1 MRIEDNFLL
10 NEVQFNNKF
19 QNVGSNKNSDISKE
33 ESVNSVGFGDVLK
46 EYMDDTNDKMLK
58 ASATTT
64 SFIKGEDVNIDEVMI
79 NGQEASLSL
88 QFLTQTRDKLL
99 EGYNQLSRLQL

>member
-1 MRIEDNFLL
+1 MRIEDSFSL
-10 NEVQFNNKF
+10 NEALFNNKF
-19 QNVGSNKNSDISKE
+19 QNINNNKSSDKSKE
-33 ESVNSVGFGDVLK
+33 EKINSVGFGDVLK
-46 EYMDDTNDKMLK
+46 EYMNDTNDKMVK

>member
-1 MRIEDNFLL
+1 MRIEDKFAQ
-10 NEVQFNNKF
+10 NEVLFNNKF
-19 QNVGSNKNSDISKE
+19 KNITSDKNSE
-33 ESVNSVGFGDVLK
+33 GNSDQIGFGDVLK
-46 EYMDDTNDKMLK
+46 KVMDDTNDKMLK
-58 ASATTT
+58 SEATTT

-79 NGQEASLSL
+79 KGQEASLSL

>member
-1 MRIEDNFLL
+1 MRIEDKFVQ
-10 NEVQFNNKF
+10 NEVAFNNKF
-19 QNVGSNKNSDISKE
+19 KNIVNDKKE
-33 ESVNSVGFGDVLK
+33 EEKSNSIGFGDVLK
-46 EYMDDTNDKMLK
+46 NYMDDTNNKILK
-58 ASATTT
+58 SDATAT

-79 NGQEASLSL
+79 KSQEASLNL

>member
-1 MRIEDNFLL
+1 MN
-10 NEVQFNNKF
+10 
-19 QNVGSNKNSDISKE
+19 
-33 ESVNSVGFGDVLK
+33 
-46 EYMDDTNDKMLK
+46 DTNDKMLK
-58 ASATTT
+58 SDATAT

-79 NGQEASLSL
+79 KGQEASLSL

>member
-1 MRIEDNFLL
+1 MRIEDKFAQ
-10 NEVQFNNKF
+10 NEVLFNNKF
-19 QNVGSNKNSDISKE
+19 QNISGNKTTDEKSNNIS
-33 ESVNSVGFGDVLK
+33 FGDVLK
-46 EYMDDTNDKMLK
+46 NYVNDANDKIVK
-58 ASATTT
+58 SDATST

-79 NGQEASLSL
+79 KGQEASLNL

>member
-1 MRIEDNFLL
+1 MRIEDSFAL
-10 NEVQFNNKF
+10 NEVLFNNKF
-19 QNVGSNKNSDISKE
+19 QNINIDKSSDKNKE
-33 ESVNSVGFGDVLK
+33 EKINSVAFGDVLK
-46 EYMDDTNDKMLK
+46 NYMDDTNDKMLK
-58 ASATTT
+58 AGSSTT

-79 NGQEASLSL
+79 QGQEASLNL

>member
-1 MRIEDNFLL
+1 MRREDNFAQ
-10 NEVQFNNKF
+10 NEVIFNNKF
-19 QNVGSNKNSDISKE
+19 SNINNSKKVEEKNDVI
-33 ESVNSVGFGDVLK
+33 GFADVLK
-46 EYMDDTNDKMLK
+46 QYVDDTNDKMSK
-58 ASATTT
+58 ANSTAT

-79 NGQEASLSL
+79 KGQEASLSL

>member
-1 MRIEDNFLL
+1 MRIEDKFAQ
-10 NEVQFNNKF
+10 NEVIFNNKF
-19 QNVGSNKNSDISKE
+19 SDINKDKKVE
-33 ESVNSVGFGDVLK
+33 EKSDAIGFADVLK
-46 EYMDDTNDKMLK
+46 QYVDDTNDKMSK
-58 ASATTT
+58 ANSTAT

-79 NGQEASLSL
+79 KGQEASLSL

>member
-1 MRIEDNFLL
+1 MRIEDNFAQ
-10 NEVQFNNKF
+10 NEVIFNNKF
-19 QNVGSNKNSDISKE
+19 QNINGSKTTDEKSNNIS
-33 ESVNSVGFGDVLK
+33 FGDVLK
-46 EYMDDTNDKMLK
+46 NYVNDANDKIVK
-58 ASATTT
+58 SDATST

-79 NGQEASLSL
+79 KGQEASLNL

>member
-1 MRIEDNFLL
+1 MRIEDKFAQ
-10 NEVQFNNKF
+10 NEVIFNNKF
-19 QNVGSNKNSDISKE
+19 SNINNDKKVDEKSDAI
-33 ESVNSVGFGDVLK
+33 GFADILK
-46 EYMDDTNDKMLK
+46 QYVDDTNDKMSK
-58 ASATTT
+58 ANSTAT

-79 NGQEASLSL
+79 KGQEASLSL